1 MRSREGMKWKEGMRG
16 REGLR
21 GRDSA
26 RWRDGFVPYMSNLFA
41 SGYNSKVEDV
51 SIFCTVYRIYSQ
63 I

>member
-1 MRSREGMKWKEGMRG
+1 MRDGGMFSGKRDGF
-16 REGLR
+16 R
-21 GRDSA
+21 GRDCM
-26 RWRDGFVPYMSNLFA
+26 RGRDGFVPYMSNLFA

>member
-1 MRSREGMKWKEGMRG
+1 MEGCFQGGGMVSGGKDCMRG
-16 REGLR
+16 
-21 GRDSA
+21 
-26 RWRDGFVPYMSNLFA
+26 RDGFVPYMSNLFA